1 MNETESP
8 DELEWLMEKIFRER
22 GFDFREYRKST
33 LTRRI
38 GRRLNAR
45 KAKTYGEYVDVLD
58 KDPAEY
64 DNHANNISQSNVLR
78 RKPL

>member
-22 GFDFREYRKST
+22 GFDLREYRKST

-38 GRRLNAR
+38 GRRLNA
-45 KAKTYGEYVDVLD
+45 
-58 KDPAEY
+58 
-64 DNHANNISQSNVLR
+64 
-78 RKPL
+78 